1 MLLSDSGLVMV
12 RKKIDNRIRI
22 LIENDL
28 AMGRRSMFVVTGDK
42 ARDKVNEG
50 RLVVVA
56 GGLECAW
63 QG

>member
-1 MLLSDSGLVMV
+1 MV
-12 RKKIDNRIRI
+12 RKKIDNMIRI

-28 AMGRRSMFVVTGDK
+28 AMGRRSMFVVIGDK
-42 ARDKVNEG
+42 ERDQVNEG
-50 RLVVVA
+50 RLVAVA

>member
-1 MLLSDSGLVMV
+1 MV
-12 RKKIDNRIRI
+12 RKKIDNRICI